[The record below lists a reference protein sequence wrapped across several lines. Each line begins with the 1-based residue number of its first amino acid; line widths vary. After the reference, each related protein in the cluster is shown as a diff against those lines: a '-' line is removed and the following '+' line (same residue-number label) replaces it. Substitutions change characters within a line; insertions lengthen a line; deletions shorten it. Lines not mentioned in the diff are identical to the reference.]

1 MKYIACIYLL
11 MTVVNLL
18 SICYLICSLLDDVG
32 IETVYRDLYK

>member
-11 MTVVNLL
+11 MAVVNLL
-18 SICYLICSLLDDVG
+18 SICYMICSLLDDVG